1 MIHDH
6 SKEKMEMHQEN
17 KRTLSLSSAKIFRC
31 LVEMISILSI
41 LYDSSIIRSN
51 TFPHSHC
58 HTTQYEPF
66 LRRKNNHVTQ
76 AFFNQATV
84 RCFPCQE

>member
-1 MIHDH
+1 
-6 SKEKMEMHQEN
+6 MEMHQEN

-41 LYDSSIIRSN
+41 LYDSSI
-51 TFPHSHC
+51 
-58 HTTQYEPF
+58 YY
-66 LRRKNNHVTQ
+66 KNNHVTQ